1 MKQMQRVLWTKGAM
15 LTPQHLQLQDRFL
28 EDLIG
33 MRLSALS
40 FAPWGFSS
48 LDIDREALGSGV
60 LALSAAAGLF
70 PDGLAFDI
78 PGADPAPA
86 PKPLADAFEADQNTV
101 DTFLAI
107 PEYRPDG
114 HNVSTSQVAR
124 DTRYQAEVLMR
135 RDENTGLAEKPIQV
149 ARKNLRILV
158 GGESREGSVAMPL
171 ARITRTP
178 GGELELDPRFVPPVL
193 DVASSD
199 YLMAIARRLVELL
212 SAKSTELSGTRRQR
226 GQSLADFG
234 IADIANFWLLYT
246 ANTYLPVLRHLFER
260 RGRHP
265 AVLFESMLS
274 LAGALTTFSSD
285 VDARSMP
292 TYDHLDLSQCF
303 TALDGIVRHLLETV
317 VPTNYVS
324 LPLRLVEP
332 PVYAAAIDQERYLQ
346 APYVYLAMK
355 ADLDK
360 ADLIEKTRELVK
372 ISSHD
377 RLDHLYKRGLP
388 GVPMTHVATPPS
400 AIPVKMD
407 HQYFLLDRTNPEWDE
422 IALARSLAAY
432 VPSAFPN
439 PQLELVL
446 ILPEE

>member
-1 MKQMQRVLWTKGAM
+1 M
-15 LTPQHLQLQDRFL
+15 LTPQHLQMQDRFL
-28 EDLIG
+28 EDVIG
-33 MRLSALS
+33 TRLSALS
-40 FAPWGFSS
+40 FFPWGFSGIE
-48 LDIDREALGSGV
+48 IDREALGSGV
-60 LALSAAAGLF
+60 LAVTAAEGLF

-86 PKPLADAFEADQNTV
+86 PKPLAEAIDPDRGVVDA
-101 DTFLAI
+101 FLAI
-107 PEYRPDG
+107 PEYRPGG
-114 HNVSTSQVAR
+114 HNVSTSQADR

-149 ARKNLRILV
+149 ARKNFRILLE
-158 GGESREGSVAMPL
+158 GESQEGSLTMPL
-171 ARITRTP
+171 ARITRTA

-193 DVASSD
+193 DVGAND

-246 ANTYLPVLRHLFER
+246 ANTYLPVIRHLFETR
-260 RGRHP
+260 RGHP
-265 AVLFESMLS
+265 AELFEAMLS
-274 LAGALTTFSSD
+274 LAGALTTFSTD

-292 TYDHLDLSQCF
+292 TYEHTDLTKSFTSLDE
-303 TALDGIVRHLLETV
+303 AIRHLLETV

-324 LPLRLVEP
+324 LPLRLVDA
-332 PVYAAAIDQERYLQ
+332 PVYAAAIDQDRYLD
-346 APYVYLAMK
+346 APQVYLAIA
-355 ADLDK
+355 ADLDQVE
-360 ADLIEKTRELVK
+360 LIEKTRELVK

-388 GVPMTHVATPPS
+388 GVGMTHVPSPPS

-407 HQYFLLDRTNPEWDE
+407 HQYFLLDRTGPEWDE

-439 PQLELVL
+439 PKLEVVI
-446 ILPEE
+446 ILPPE

>member
-1 MKQMQRVLWTKGAM
+1 MQRVLWTKGAM
-15 LTPQHLQLQDRFL
+15 LTPQHLQMQDRFL

-33 MRLSALS
+33 TRLSALS

-48 LDIDREALGSGV
+48 IDVDREALASGV
-60 LALSAAAGLF
+60 LAISAASGLF

-86 PKPLADAFEADQNTV
+86 PKPLNEAFGPDQSSVDA
-101 DTFLAI
+101 FLAI

-114 HNVSTSQVAR
+114 HNVSTSQATG

-135 RDENTGLAEKPIQV
+135 RDENTGLTEKPIQV
-149 ARKNLRILV
+149 ARKNLRIMV

-171 ARITRTP
+171 ARITRTS

-193 DVASSD
+193 DVAASD

-246 ANTYLPVLRHLFER
+246 ANTYLPVLRHVFES
-260 RGRHP
+260 GGHP
-265 AVLFESMLS
+265 AHLFESMLS
-274 LAGALTTFSSD
+274 LAGALTTFSPD
-285 VDARSMP
+285 VEARSMP
-292 TYDHLDLSQCF
+292 AYDHLDLSDSF
-303 TALDGIVRHLLETV
+303 SSLDGIVRHLLETV

-324 LPLRLVEP
+324 LPLRLVEA
-332 PVYAAAIDQERYLQ
+332 PVYAAAFDQDRYLR

-360 ADLIEKTRELVK
+360 VDLIEKTRELVK

-377 RLDHLYKRGLP
+377 RLDHLYKKGLP
-388 GVPMTHVATPPS
+388 GVSMTHVPTPPS

-407 HQYFLLDRTNPEWDE
+407 HQYFLLDKTNPEWDE

-439 PQLELVL
+439 PELELVL
-446 ILPEE
+446 ILPDE